1 MQTIGAGNDRTGQRS
16 DVLSGPRRSSSGQQ
30 LERNRAERKDVGWGR
45 PVASCNPFRRTVRPA
60 DRSANPDT
68 LEGVDDAEA
77 GGASLVWCNEDVTRM
92 ERAVSDT
99 GPARDID
106 RFGQLPDDP
115 HHRVVRGG
123 RVVPHRDIERLGGD
137 VFFGAIGDGALHAGS
152 DRLDDRRLEQ
162 LRLRRVRELVGQC
175 LRLLRRH
182 VESEDLDR
190 HQAITRG
197 LVRAEYRTERADANL
212 MQDPEGSKRRR
223 RSECGRIVSGQ

>member
-1 MQTIGAGNDRTGQRS
+1 MPST
-16 DVLSGPRRSSSGQQ
+16 
-30 LERNRAERKDVGWGR
+30 
-45 PVASCNPFRRTVRPA
+45 PA
-60 DRSANPDT
+60 
-68 LEGVDDAEA
+68 
-77 GGASLVWCNEDVTRM
+77 
-92 ERAVSDT
+92 
-99 GPARDID
+99 
-106 RFGQLPDDP
+106 
-115 HHRVVRGG
+115 
-123 RVVPHRDIERLGGD
+123 
-137 VFFGAIGDGALHAGS
+137 AIGSTIDG
-152 DRLDDRRLEQ
+152 LEQ